1 LELADRATPVV
12 CFLYL
17 VLMYVPS
24 LHYDAKEETYVGGL
38 FWDGRSP
45 SLKHQ
50 AGEPFLCVL
59 LSWIGIHLWWN
70 VRYWFNLCS
79 YNRCSSCLSV

>member
-1 LELADRATPVV
+1 MKATIKQEEGYSLFINGQPWESGEELEIPITDPVTV
-12 CFLYL
+12 IPVRL
-17 VLMYVPS
+17 
-24 LHYDAKEETYVGGL
+24 AKEETYVGGL

-59 LSWIGIHLWWN
+59 LS
-70 VRYWFNLCS
+70 
-79 YNRCSSCLSV
+79 

>member
-1 LELADRATPVV
+1 MGQPLELADRATPVV

-59 LSWIGIHLWWN
+59 LS
-70 VRYWFNLCS
+70 
-79 YNRCSSCLSV
+79 